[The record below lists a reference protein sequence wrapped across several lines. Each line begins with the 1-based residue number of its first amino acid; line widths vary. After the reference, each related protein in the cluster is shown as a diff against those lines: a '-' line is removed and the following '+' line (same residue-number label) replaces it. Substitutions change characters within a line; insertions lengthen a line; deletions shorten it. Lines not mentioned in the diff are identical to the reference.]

1 MHSGLISCFTV
12 ADSDYSPT
20 NEHVPYQN
28 PFDQT
33 CFADLYTT
41 PPDRSPVTFL
51 DYFFFDW
58 PHSCVNCSLGW
69 NGNPAFYP
77 AQPFGEVGQGH
88 ASIFET
94 VPALDMGTPIT
105 PSTSV
110 SSTSSSCGN
119 GVPVPASSPSFSS
132 SSEREKLR
140 EAPALGDKPA
150 PKQPGRKRG
159 RPRLDRKL
167 SGAAA
172 APPINAPSW
181 KHRQHT
187 SRQPHVQVERKYRE
201 GLNSD
206 LERLRC
212 AVPTLLQ
219 SGEGAVMGQPKPS
232 KAMVLSC
239 AVAYIAKIEH
249 ERDGLREGN
258 EQLGGSMW
266 RETTVRG
273 AHVRETATLIRQY

>member
-1 MHSGLISCFTV
+1 MYSGFTACFTV
-12 ADSDYSPT
+12 ADSDYSPI
-20 NEHVPYQN
+20 NDHVPYQN
-28 PFDQT
+28 PFDQS

-41 PPDRSPVTFL
+41 PPDQSLATFL
-51 DYFFFDW
+51 DHSYFDW
-58 PHSCVNCSLGW
+58 HQSSVNCSSGW
-69 NGNPAFYP
+69 DCGSVFYP
-77 AQPFGEVGQGH
+77 AQPFDEVGSGC

-94 VPALDMGTPIT
+94 VPAFDIGIPIT

-110 SSTSSSCGN
+110 SSTSPFCGDAI
-119 GVPVPASSPSFSS
+119 PVPASSPPS
-132 SSEREKLR
+132 SSEHEKLR
-140 EAPALGDKPA
+140 EAPALGEEPA

-159 RPRLDRKL
+159 RLRLDRKL
-167 SGAAA
+167 SGAVPG
-172 APPINAPSW
+172 PPSNAPSW

-201 GLNSD
+201 GLNSG
-206 LERLRC
+206 LERLRR

-219 SGEGAVMGQPKPS
+219 RGDGAVMGQPKLS

-266 RETTVRG
+266 GETIVRG
-273 AHVRETATLIRQY
+273 AHVRETATLVR